1 MRSRSGKG
9 RRRLIAA
16 SVVIILILAA
26 LVSLAPS
33 LYEVEAKGKGPP
45 IVPYQGAG
53 VVYKVKVLG
62 LFTVYADEESRPTP
76 DKLSS
81 VGLVAATTMSLMALV
96 LLNAAQGDPRV
107 RRFYAFATAGLAF
120 LAADELFAFHETL
133 GHNLQFLADLP
144 GVERPDDVIFFS
156 YGIPLAIFAW
166 AFRDILLAERRA
178 VQLFA
183 VGTVLYAIAVVGDL
197 AGVGIDEPA
206 EVLASVCL
214 AGGLVV
220 LTAAVLGRTLGL
232 ERASSSRFVRTG
244 KPAERPSV
252 LAP

>member
-1 MRSRSGKG
+1 
-9 RRRLIAA
+9 
-16 SVVIILILAA
+16 
-26 LVSLAPS
+26 
-33 LYEVEAKGKGPP
+33 
-45 IVPYQGAG
+45 
-53 VVYKVKVLG
+53 VKVLG

-166 AFRDILLAERRA
+166 AFRDILFAERRA

-220 LTAAVLGRTLGL
+220 LTAAALGRTLGL
-232 ERASSSRFVRTG
+232 ERAPSSRFVRTG
-244 KPAERPSV
+244 KPAERPPV